1 MKHLVLRFITKH
13 SVSLLHALGTFLE
26 YRVGKPLTGGIRRIM
41 SDEPIK
47 SAAELAAERAAKA
60 PENDAPEAQPSIED
74 LAAAAE
80 AAVGSQSGSPDLA
93 IRLASMTEELEGQKD
108 KYVRLVAEF
117 DNFRKRTSREFMEL
131 ADAAQGR
138 ALAGLFPVVD
148 NFERA
153 FADAPAEG
161 DWMPADPAAF
171 AKGMRLIRDQLR
183 KVIAD
188 AGLQEISGEGTPFD
202 PNLHDALTQM
212 PHPSV
217 PADHVAAVHARGW
230 RKGEKILRHAQVVV
244 SSGPAA

>member
-1 MKHLVLRFITKH
+1 
-13 SVSLLHALGTFLE
+13 
-26 YRVGKPLTGGIRRIM
+26 M

-47 SAAELAAERAAKA
+47 SAAELAAERAAKT
-60 PENDAPEAQPSIED
+60 PENDSPEAQPSIED

-80 AAVGSQSGSPDLA
+80 AALGSQSGAPDLA
-93 IRLASMTEELEGQKD
+93 IRLASMSEELEGQKD